1 MATPFSKSR
10 TERTEKD
17 RSPRSLS
24 SQPIAARKLL
34 AMENKLLDIALK
46 PPKFHRSMCA
56 RKTVTR
62 PAAKRKRP
70 KNTEERGA
78 GVPPAEGVSPKE
90 AYEAFRPHLA
100 GADADLLKRIAAD
113 IPERV
118 SPMDAYK
125 AFRPH
130 LDAHPADDELLKLIE
145 DDVADARAG
154 RALKPLDSS
163 DEDDDD
169 DDLERV
175 TLEINIRDQHQHY
188 CGMKHCEFNGPCYD
202 EDSKNVQYLREPSNE
217 YDKNAINVL
226 VDGEQIANL
235 PRVYAKVLA
244 RLMDKGYATL
254 EHKSFGCPGYI
265 HVDVVAT
272 TLKPVL
278 SRSVHG
284 LENAWED

>member
-1 MATPFSKSR
+1 
-10 TERTEKD
+10 
-17 RSPRSLS
+17 
-24 SQPIAARKLL
+24 
-34 AMENKLLDIALK
+34 MENTLLDIAASR
-46 PPKFHRSMCA
+46 PVKFHRSMCA

-62 PAAKRKRP
+62 PASGAAKRKRT
-70 KNTEERGA
+70 KNTKERGA
-78 GVPPAEGVSPKE
+78 GVPEGVSPKD

-100 GADADLLKRIAAD
+100 GADTDLLKRIAAD

-118 SPMDAYK
+118 SPTDAYE

-130 LDAHPADDELLKLIE
+130 LEKADDELLKLIE

-163 DEDDDD
+163 DDDDDD

-175 TLEINIRDQHQHY
+175 TLEINIKDQHQHY

-202 EDSKNVQYLREPSNE
+202 EDSKNVQFLREPSNP

-235 PRVYAKVLA
+235 PRVYVSVLA

-272 TLKPVL
+272 KLKPVL